1 MEWLEDKVIE
11 ILKSIGYE
19 YSENDYVLLT
29 FCMDK
34 VVSELNS
41 RCHTKELPKGL
52 EEAAIDRVC
61 GEFLYALKSA
71 GKLEE
76 FDLEQGVSSVKVGDT
91 SVNFS
96 GTSTDAAFNNLIG
109 TLRNSGEELIKCF
122 RKIQF

>member
-11 ILKSIGYE
+11 ILKRIGYE

-96 GTSTDAAFNNLIG
+96 GTSPDAAFNNLIG

>member
-41 RCHTKELPKGL
+41 RCHTTAK
-52 EEAAIDRVC
+52 R
-61 GEFLYALKSA
+61 S
-71 GKLEE
+71 
-76 FDLEQGVSSVKVGDT
+76 
-91 SVNFS
+91 
-96 GTSTDAAFNNLIG
+96 
-109 TLRNSGEELIKCF
+109 
-122 RKIQF
+122 

>member
-96 GTSTDAAFNNLIG
+96 GTSPDAAFNNLIG

>member
-52 EEAAIDRVC
+52 EESAIDRVC

-96 GTSTDAAFNNLIG
+96 GTYPDAAFNNLIG

>member
-52 EEAAIDRVC
+52 EESAIDRVC
-61 GEFLYALKSA
+61 GEFLYTLKSA

-96 GTSTDAAFNNLIG
+96 GTSPDAAFNNLIG

>member
-29 FCMDK
+29 FCMNK

-96 GTSTDAAFNNLIG
+96 GTSPDAAFNNLIG

>member
-1 MEWLEDKVIE
+1 MEDKIIE
-11 ILKSIGYE
+11 NLRSMGCE
-19 YSENDYVLLT
+19 YVEEHYSLIK
-29 FCMDK
+29 FCIDK
-34 VVSELNS
+34 VVTDLNS

-52 EEAAIDRVC
+52 EESAIDRVC
-61 GEFLYALKSA
+61 GEFLYTLKSA

-96 GTSTDAAFNNLIG
+96 GTSPDAAFNNLIG

-122 RKIQF
+122 RKVQF

>member
-1 MEWLEDKVIE
+1 MEDKVIE

-34 VVSELNS
+34 VVTDLNS

-52 EEAAIDRVC
+52 EESAIARVC
-61 GEFLYALKSA
+61 GEFLYALKST

-96 GTSTDAAFNNLIG
+96 GTSPDAAFNNLIG

>member
-76 FDLEQGVSSVKVGDT
+76 FDLEQGVSFVKVGDT

-96 GTSTDAAFNNLIG
+96 GTSPDAAFNNLIG

>member
-1 MEWLEDKVIE
+1 MEDKVIE

-96 GTSTDAAFNNLIG
+96 GTSPDAAFNNLIG

>member
-52 EEAAIDRVC
+52 EESAIDRVC
-61 GEFLYALKSA
+61 GEFLYTLKSA

-96 GTSTDAAFNNLIG
+96 GTSPDSAFNNLIG

>member
-1 MEWLEDKVIE
+1 LEDKVIE

-96 GTSTDAAFNNLIG
+96 GTSPDAAFNNLIG